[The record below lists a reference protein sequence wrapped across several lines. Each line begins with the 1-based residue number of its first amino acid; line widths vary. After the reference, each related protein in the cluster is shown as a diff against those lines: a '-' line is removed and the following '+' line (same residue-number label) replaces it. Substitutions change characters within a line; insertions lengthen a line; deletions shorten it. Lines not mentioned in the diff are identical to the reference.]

1 MLPTIFISKFWAS
14 LELNFLKECETF
26 LDVDD
31 SKHIQ
36 AQVSKTRYGKR
47 IKSFQ
52 QRGFKMNV
60 SKAGTWTKVWDV
72 EKMQPSRREQMN
84 IQGDSMVTRA

>member
-1 MLPTIFISKFWAS
+1 

-72 EKMQPSRREQMN
+72 EKMQPSRREQSDLPPMASSYCYGHAGKEREHCR
-84 IQGDSMVTRA
+84 QH